1 MSYETNMNADGTANG
16 EQHFR
21 HGRGDTFGWARRP
34 GFNPYK
40 ALAVV
45 AGFVVFPPLGIAA
58 LVYFV
63 WNERRFRNGG
73 QGFGGHGFRGHGPEG
88 RHGCGRGRG
97 MGRTGNVAFDEH
109 RAKVLNDLE
118 EERRAFDEHRA
129 EQRRKRDQEAFEAF
143 QAARTKSDNGAE

>member
-1 MSYETNMNADGTANG
+1 MSYENKMNTDGTANS
-16 EQHFR
+16 EHHFR
-21 HGRGDTFGWARRP
+21 HGHGDTFGWAKRP

-40 ALAVV
+40 ALAVIG
-45 AGFVVFPPLGIAA
+45 GFAVFPPLGVAA
-58 LVYFV
+58 LAYFV

-73 QGFGGHGFRGHGPEG
+73 EGMRGHGNHGQGFAG

-109 RAKVLNDLE
+109 RATVLNELE

-129 EQRRKRDQEAFEAF
+129 EQRRKRDQEAFDAF
-143 QAARTKSDNGAE
+143 QAARNKTGDIAE

>member
-1 MSYETNMNADGTANG
+1 MSYETNMNADGTTNG

-21 HGRGDTFGWARRP
+21 HGRGDAFGWAKRP

-45 AGFVVFPPLGIAA
+45 AGFVVFPPIGIAA

-73 QGFGGHGFRGHGPEG
+73 QGFGGNGFRGHGFEG
-88 RHGCGRGRG
+88 RHGCGRGRCIFHRFQ
-97 MGRTGNVAFDEH
+97 MFLDEMCLW
-109 RAKVLNDLE
+109 VLNQL
-118 EERRAFDEHRA
+118 
-129 EQRRKRDQEAFEAF
+129 
-143 QAARTKSDNGAE
+143 